1 MGISF
6 PSATHQLPRGCLLL
20 SALPVLSQL
29 LNDVGVAVKLLL
41 LASRPVR
48 TQGHSVQYRVSVVQ
62 PHASGQ
68 NVSHH
73 WTNLAEASILIEL

>member
-6 PSATHQLPRGCLLL
+6 PSATHQLPRGCFLL

-48 TQGHSVQYRVSVVQ
+48 TQGNLVRVSVVK

-68 NVSHH
+68 NVAITGRT
-73 WTNLAEASILIEL
+73 WPRRAS